1 MTELRGQCKWCNR
14 DIAMTEAF
22 VLLKDKEYSCIK
34 CYKKSGHMLPF
45 WGNNERH
52 KVARTAREK
61 NRIQR
66 KRNETV

>member
-1 MTELRGQCKWCNR
+1 VTEVRGECKWCNK
-14 DIAMTEAF
+14 DISMTEAF
-22 VLLKDKEYSCIK
+22 ISLKDNEYSCVK
-34 CYKKSGHMLPF
+34 CYKNSGHMLPF